1 MARKRLGM
9 PTPRL
14 VAWSLCGLSVTVASA
29 AVVVGWRMGEPLSE
43 AFTEPLVMIA
53 FPIVG
58 AAIAARHP
66 RNAIGWIFIAVGS
79 LYVLNVLT
87 DRYARLGLLRDPLAS
102 ELVANPAAR
111 PDPLPLAAEASW
123 LALWSWVPS
132 LVALVTLVPLLF
144 PDGRPPSRRW
154 RWAGWAAAVGM
165 ALVVVPWAVASWPV
179 RGAELLGDVGAIDE
193 LRWANYP
200 AVVGF
205 LVCGVAAVAS
215 VVAVAVR
222 FRRSV
227 GVERQ
232 QLKWFVFA
240 VAVLVVVAVNAFT
253 PASAPAWV
261 LDVALQGVALA
272 AGIAILRY
280 RLYDIDLVINRS
292 VVYAVLTALV
302 VATYVAVV
310 ALLGRLFE
318 PSGLPVALVATGVVA
333 VVFQPLRDR
342 LQRTVN
348 RLMYGQRDDPY
359 TALSLLG
366 RRLEAAIPAGQVLP
380 QVTETV
386 AQALRVPYAG
396 IELRRGDTFEAAAS
410 HGRPSPIALQLPLV
424 YQGDTIGRLVVASRA
439 PGEPF
444 SAADIQLLEDLARG
458 AGVAAFAVRLTADL
472 QWSRERL
479 VVAREEERRRLRRD
493 LHDGLGPTLAGIGL
507 QIETVRGLVRDDPHA
522 AEELLATLKTE
533 TQAAIASIR
542 TIAYN
547 LRPPALDE
555 LGLVGAL
562 REEGARFTSNSHG
575 LRISIRAMDLPA
587 LPAAVEVAAYRI
599 ALEAMSNAA
608 RHAGATSCVVC
619 VAANEGLDVD
629 VRDDG
634 CGVPPDFRLGVG
646 VSSMRER
653 ASELGGTFTI
663 EGGAAG
669 GTRVLAHLPL
679 GAS

>member
-1 MARKRLGM
+1 MSCSG
-9 PTPRL
+9 PTTPR
-14 VAWSLCGLSVTVASA
+14 W
-29 AVVVGWRMGEPLSE
+29 P
-43 AFTEPLVMIA
+43 
-53 FPIVG
+53 
-58 AAIAARHP
+58 
-66 RNAIGWIFIAVGS
+66 
-79 LYVLNVLT
+79 
-87 DRYARLGLLRDPLAS
+87 
-102 ELVANPAAR
+102 
-111 PDPLPLAAEASW
+111 ASW
-123 LALWSWVPS
+123 SPVWPPWRRLS
-132 LVALVTLVPLLF
+132 L
-144 PDGRPPSRRW
+144 
-154 RWAGWAAAVGM
+154 
-165 ALVVVPWAVASWPV
+165 
-179 RGAELLGDVGAIDE
+179 
-193 LRWANYP
+193 
-200 AVVGF
+200 
-205 LVCGVAAVAS
+205 
-215 VVAVAVR
+215 VAVR

-240 VAVLVVVAVNAFT
+240 VVVLVLVAVNAFT
-253 PASAPAWV
+253 PAPAPEWV
-261 LDVALQGVALA
+261 LDVALQGVAVA

-292 VVYAVLTALV
+292 VVYVVLTALV

-318 PSGLPVALVATGVVA
+318 PNGLPVALVATGVVA
-333 VVFQPLRDR
+333 VVFQPLRER
-342 LQRTVN
+342 LQRAVN

-386 AQALRVPYAG
+386 AQALRVPYAA
-396 IELRRGDTFEAAAS
+396 IELRHGDTFEAAAS
-410 HGRPSPIALQLPLV
+410 HGRPGPIALQLPLV
-424 YQGDTIGRLVVASRA
+424 YQGDTIGRLVVAPRA

-444 SAADIQLLEDLARG
+444 SAADIRLLEDLARG
-458 AGVAAFAVRLTADL
+458 AGVAAFAVRLTSDL
-472 QWSRERL
+472 QRSRERL

-522 AEELLATLKTE
+522 AEALLATLKTE

-562 REEGARFTSNSHG
+562 REEGARFASNGRG
-575 LRISIRAMDLPA
+575 LRISITAMEDLPA

-599 ALEAMSNAA
+599 ALEAMTNAA
-608 RHAGATSCVVC
+608 RHAGATSCVVR
-619 VAANEGLDVD
+619 VAANDGLDVD

-646 VSSMRER
+646 VSSIRER
-653 ASELGGTFTI
+653 VSELGGTFTI
-663 EGGAAG
+663 EGRAAG

-679 GAS
+679 GTA